1 MAINLLFGYLVPLG
15 SIDQAKAEPE
25 RANNAGKTPTH
36 LGMGFRGLGPTGV
49 WVLGLQAPIGFWV

>member
-49 WVLGLQAPIGFWV
+49 WVLGL